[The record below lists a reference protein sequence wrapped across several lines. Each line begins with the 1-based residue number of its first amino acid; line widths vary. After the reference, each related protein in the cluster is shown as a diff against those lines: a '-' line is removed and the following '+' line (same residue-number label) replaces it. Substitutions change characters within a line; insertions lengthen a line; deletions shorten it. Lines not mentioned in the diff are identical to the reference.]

1 MGEWK
6 PPRNSKKALRR
17 RSGSILQGTGRPGSL
32 QDRHSE
38 HSASSLP
45 AEGLPL
51 VWKGAGSVNNRACCS
66 VGGATTIIRACESR
80 STFKKIC
87 RALHPIPPNLLS
99 LSRFLSFSP
108 HFRTQTHLSTVALSG
123 LTSASLESPT
133 QGQMHKRTGSVL
145 SE

>member
-6 PPRNSKKALRR
+6 PPRNNKKALRR
-17 RSGSILQGTGRPGSL
+17 RSVSIFQGTGRPGSL

-45 AEGLPL
+45 AEGLLL
-51 VWKGAGSVNNRACCS
+51 VWKGAGSVNNRACCH
-66 VGGATTIIRACESR
+66 VGGATTIITACESR

-87 RALHPIPPNLLS
+87 RALHPIPPDMLS

-108 HFRTQTHLSTVALSG
+108 HSRTQTHLSTVALSG
-123 LTSASLESPT
+123 LTSVSLESPT
-133 QGQMHKRTGSVL
+133 RGQMHRRTGSVL